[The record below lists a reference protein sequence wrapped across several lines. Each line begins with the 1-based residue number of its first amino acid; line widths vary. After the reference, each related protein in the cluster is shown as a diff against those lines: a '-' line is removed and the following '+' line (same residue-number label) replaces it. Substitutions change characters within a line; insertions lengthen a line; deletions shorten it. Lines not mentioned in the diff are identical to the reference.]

1 MMDKTQGLSIKARL
15 VTAFLA
21 VTLIPLLI
29 IGGLMDYTIKKQ
41 TREDFLK
48 STTREIS
55 QVDHG
60 IQLFFDGMKEN
71 TRLLADD
78 PLTRRGDGKITVY
91 IDKKGGAD
99 GMIAMTPLE
108 NGGYEAELYGLM
120 QRFAKSH
127 PTVSVVSFGTS
138 DGGFLQW
145 PTVPRKSGYDS
156 RSRDWYKDSTA
167 KPNEVVISD
176 PFLTSKGV
184 PTVGIFATVKDNFG
198 SVRGVLGLNI
208 DLPVITEMVKNI
220 KIGERGYV
228 MLLDSKGTIM
238 AQPKKPE
245 LSFKPVKEMNVSQFE
260 EIGKINDGNFAVKID
275 NVDYWA
281 NVYTSPSTGW
291 KFVALVEQEELA
303 ASAQK
308 MRQVMIGVAFALLLL
323 IIGAAF
329 MVAGQFSRPLEEA
342 VRQMA
347 EMGGGNFRLPL
358 AAEHEKRQDE
368 LGNLFKAMEAM
379 KRDMR
384 TLIGQVQKVA
394 HNVGGVAQTMN
405 EVTEKTGG
413 SIQEVGSSI
422 SEIARVSASQA
433 KELEDGVVKINEMAG
448 DIAAAAVHTQEIHHG
463 YGEMNRLS
471 EQVGGIVSNLT
482 KRTSEGQTAI
492 GELNVTVVKVNEMT
506 AEVGT
511 ITDMI
516 QQIADQTNLLALNA
530 SIEAARAG
538 EHGRGFAVV
547 AEEVRKL
554 AEQSSDAASNIKTL
568 IADVQQQSNIAVDA
582 MGRAR
587 SVVQDQETAVKET
600 GGLFAEIAASV
611 ETMSRK
617 IEEIEVCFNAMRAKS
632 SEVVDVFSSISAGAE
647 ETSAITSEV
656 NHATER
662 QLDSMRQVTEQA
674 KDLNGMI
681 NELTEKVERFRV

>member
-1 MMDKTQGLSIKARL
+1 MDKTKGLSIKARL

-29 IGGLMDYTIKKQ
+29 IGGFMDYTIKKQ

-78 PLTRRGDGKITVY
+78 PLTRRSDGKITVY

-99 GMIAMTPLE
+99 GMVAMTPQE

-156 RSRDWYKDSTA
+156 RGRDWYKDSTA
-167 KPNEVVISD
+167 KPNEVVVSD

-184 PTVGIFATVKDNFG
+184 PTVGIFATVKDSFG
-198 SVRGVLGLNI
+198 GVRGVLGLNI

-228 MLLDSKGTIM
+228 MLLDGKGTIM

-245 LSFKPVKEMNVSQFE
+245 LAFKPSKEMNVAEFADVS
-260 EIGKINDGNFAVKID
+260 KLKDGNFEVKID
-275 NVDYWA
+275 NVAYWA
-281 NVYTSPSTGW
+281 NIYTSPSTGW

-308 MRQVMIGVAFALLLL
+308 MRQVMLGVAFIML
-323 IIGAAF
+323 ILIVGVAF
-329 MVAGQFSRPLEEA
+329 MVAGQFSRPLQEA
-342 VRQMA
+342 VRQMD
-347 EMGGGNFRLPL
+347 EMGGGNFRMPL
-358 AAEHEKRQDE
+358 STEHEARSDE
-368 LGNLFKAMEAM
+368 MGKLFQAMEAM

-384 TLIGQVQKVA
+384 TLIGQVQGVA
-394 HNVGGVAQTMN
+394 HKVGGVANSMN
-405 EVTEKTGG
+405 EVTERTGG

-433 KELEDGVVKINEMAG
+433 KELEDGVVKINEMAE
-448 DIAAAAVHTQEIHHG
+448 DIAVVAANTLELHNG

-471 EQVGGIVSNLT
+471 TQVGGIVSNLT
-482 KRTSEGQTAI
+482 QRTSEGQSAI

-511 ITDMI
+511 ITNMI

-568 IADVQQQSNIAVDA
+568 INDVQQQSSIAVDA

-587 SVVQDQETAVKET
+587 SVVQDQETSVKET
-600 GGLFAEIAASV
+600 GLIFGEIAGSV
-611 ETMSRK
+611 AAMSRK
-617 IEEIEVCFNAMRAKS
+617 VEEIDACFKTMREKS
-632 SEVVDVFSSISAGAE
+632 SEVVDVFSSISAGAQ

-656 NHATER
+656 NNATER
-662 QLDSMRQVTEQA
+662 QLASMGQVTDQA
-674 KDLNGMI
+674 RELNEMI
-681 NELTEKVERFRV
+681 NELTEKVEKFRV

>member
-1 MMDKTQGLSIKARL
+1 MMDKTNGLSIKARL

-29 IGGLMDYTIKKQ
+29 IGGFMDYTIKKQ

-78 PLTRRGDGKITVY
+78 PLTRRSDGKITVY

-99 GMIAMTPLE
+99 GMVAMTPQE

-156 RSRDWYKDSTA
+156 RGRDWYKDSTA
-167 KPNEVVISD
+167 KPNEVVVSD

-184 PTVGIFATVKDNFG
+184 PTVGIFATVKDSFG
-198 SVRGVLGLNI
+198 GVRGVLGLNI

-228 MLLDSKGTIM
+228 MLLDGKGTIM

-245 LSFKPVKEMNVSQFE
+245 LAFKPSKEMNVAEFADVS
-260 EIGKINDGNFAVKID
+260 KLKDGNFEVKID
-275 NVDYWA
+275 NVAYWA
-281 NVYTSPSTGW
+281 NIYTSPSTGW

-308 MRQVMIGVAFALLLL
+308 MRQVMLGVAFIML
-323 IIGAAF
+323 ILIVGVAF
-329 MVAGQFSRPLEEA
+329 MVAGQFSRPLQEA
-342 VRQMA
+342 VRQMD
-347 EMGGGNFRLPL
+347 EMGGGNFRMPL
-358 AAEHEKRQDE
+358 STEHEARSDE
-368 LGNLFKAMEAM
+368 MGKLFQAMEAM

-384 TLIGQVQKVA
+384 TLIGQVQGVA
-394 HNVGGVAQTMN
+394 HKVGGVANSMN
-405 EVTEKTGG
+405 EVTERTGG

-433 KELEDGVVKINEMAG
+433 KELEDGVVKINEMAE
-448 DIAAAAVHTQEIHHG
+448 DIAVVAANTLELHNG

-471 EQVGGIVSNLT
+471 TQVGGIVSNLT
-482 KRTSEGQTAI
+482 QRTSEGQSAI

-568 IADVQQQSNIAVDA
+568 INDVQQQSSIAVDA

-587 SVVQDQETAVKET
+587 SVVQDQETSVKET
-600 GGLFAEIAASV
+600 GLIFGEIAGSV
-611 ETMSRK
+611 AAMSRK
-617 IEEIEVCFNAMRAKS
+617 VEEIEACFKTMREKS
-632 SEVVDVFSSISAGAE
+632 SEVVDVFSSISAGAQ

-656 NHATER
+656 NNATER
-662 QLDSMRQVTEQA
+662 QLESMGQVTDQA
-674 KDLNGMI
+674 RELNEMI
-681 NELTEKVERFRV
+681 NELTEKVEKFRV

>member
-1 MMDKTQGLSIKARL
+1 MDKTKGLSIKARL

-29 IGGLMDYTIKKQ
+29 IGGFMDYTIKKQ

-78 PLTRRGDGKITVY
+78 PLTRRSDGKITVY

-99 GMIAMTPLE
+99 GMVAMTPQE

-156 RSRDWYKDSTA
+156 RGRDWYKDSTA
-167 KPNEVVISD
+167 KPNEVVVSD

-184 PTVGIFATVKDNFG
+184 PTVGIFATVKDSFG
-198 SVRGVLGLNI
+198 GVRGVLGLNI

-228 MLLDSKGTIM
+228 MLLDGKGTIM

-245 LSFKPVKEMNVSQFE
+245 LAFKPSKEMNVAEFADVS
-260 EIGKINDGNFAVKID
+260 KLKDGNFEVKID
-275 NVDYWA
+275 NVAYWA
-281 NVYTSPSTGW
+281 NIYTSPSTGW

-308 MRQVMIGVAFALLLL
+308 MRQVMLGVAFIML
-323 IIGAAF
+323 ILIVGVAF
-329 MVAGQFSRPLEEA
+329 MVAGQFSRPLQEA
-342 VRQMA
+342 VRQMD
-347 EMGGGNFRLPL
+347 EMGGGNFRMPL
-358 AAEHEKRQDE
+358 STEHEARSDE
-368 LGNLFKAMEAM
+368 MGQLFQAMEAM

-384 TLIGQVQKVA
+384 TLIGQVQGVA
-394 HNVGGVAQTMN
+394 HKVGGVANSMN
-405 EVTEKTGG
+405 EVTERTGG

-433 KELEDGVVKINEMAG
+433 KELEDGVVKINEMAE
-448 DIAAAAVHTQEIHHG
+448 DIAVVAANTLELHNG

-471 EQVGGIVSNLT
+471 TQVGGIVSNLT
-482 KRTSEGQTAI
+482 QRTSEGQSAI

-511 ITDMI
+511 ITNMI

-554 AEQSSDAASNIKTL
+554 AEQSSDAASNITTL
-568 IADVQQQSNIAVDA
+568 IHDVQQQSSIAVDA

-587 SVVQDQETAVKET
+587 SVVQDQETSVKET
-600 GGLFAEIAASV
+600 GLIFGEIAGSV
-611 ETMSRK
+611 AAMSRK
-617 IEEIEVCFNAMRAKS
+617 VEEIDACFKTMREKS
-632 SEVVDVFSSISAGAE
+632 SEVVDVFSSISAGAQ

-656 NHATER
+656 NNATER
-662 QLDSMRQVTEQA
+662 QLASMGQVTDQA
-674 KDLNGMI
+674 RELNEMI
-681 NELTEKVERFRV
+681 NELTEKVEKFRV

>member
-1 MMDKTQGLSIKARL
+1 MVQGTKGWGMKARL
-15 VTAFLA
+15 VAAFLA
-21 VTLIPLLI
+21 VTLVPLLV
-29 IGGLMDYTIKKQ
+29 IGIFMDFAIKKQ

-48 STTREIS
+48 STTREIG

-71 TRLLADD
+71 TRLMADD
-78 PLTRRGDGKITVY
+78 PLTRRSDGKISVY
-91 IDKKGGAD
+91 IDKKGGSD
-99 GMIAMTPLE
+99 GMVAMTPQE
-108 NGGYEAELYGLM
+108 NGGYEAELYGML

-127 PTVSVVSFGTS
+127 PTVSVISFGTA
-138 DGGFLQW
+138 DGGYLQW
-145 PTVPRKSGYDS
+145 PAVPRKSGYDS

-167 KPNEVVISD
+167 KANEVIVAE

-198 SVRGVLGLNI
+198 GVRGVLGFNI

-228 MLLDSKGTIM
+228 MLLDAKGTII

-245 LSFKPVKEMNVSQFE
+245 LSFKPVKEMNVAQFADVSKLTDSNFE
-260 EIGKINDGNFAVKID
+260 VTIDGVEH
-275 NVDYWA
+275 WA
-281 NVYTSPSTGW
+281 NVYTSQSTGW
-291 KFVALVEQEELA
+291 KFIALVEKSELM

-308 MRQVMIGVAFALLLL
+308 MRQVMLGVAVVLLLL
-323 IIGAAF
+323 IIGAAVA
-329 MVAGQFSRPLEEA
+329 VAGQFSRPMEEA

-347 EMGGGNFRLPL
+347 EMGGGNFRLPIEGRL
-358 AAEHEKRQDE
+358 KSRQDE
-368 LGNLFKAMEAM
+368 LGRLFQAMEAM
-379 KRDMR
+379 KNDIRV
-384 TLIGQVQKVA
+384 LIGQVQSVA
-394 HNVGGVAQTMN
+394 HNVGGVAQTMDQ
-405 EVTEKTGG
+405 VTTQTGG

-433 KELEDGVVKINEMAG
+433 KELEAGVVRINEMA
-448 DIAAAAVHTQEIHHG
+448 DDVATVAVYTQEIHQG

-471 EQVGGIVSNLT
+471 TQVGGIVNNLT
-482 KRTSEGQTAI
+482 KRTSEGQQAI

-506 AEVGT
+506 AQIGT

-554 AEQSSDAASNIKTL
+554 AEQSSDAASNIKNL
-568 IADVQQQSNIAVDA
+568 IQDVQLQSSTAVDA

-587 SVVQDQETAVKET
+587 SVVQDQEAAVAET
-600 GGLFAEIAASV
+600 GHIFAEIAASV
-611 ETMSRK
+611 TAMSRK
-617 IEEIEVCFNAMRAKS
+617 VGEIEDCFSAMRVKS
-632 SEVVDVFSSISAGAE
+632 NEVVDVFSSISAGAQ

-656 NHATER
+656 NHATAR
-662 QLDSMRQVTEQA
+662 QLDSMSQVTEQA
-674 KDLNGMI
+674 QALNGMI
-681 NELTEKVERFRV
+681 KELTDKVEKFRV

>member
-1 MMDKTQGLSIKARL
+1 MVQGRGWGMKARL
-15 VTAFLA
+15 VSAFLA

-29 IGGLMDYTIKKQ
+29 IGAFMDYAIKKQ

-71 TRLLADD
+71 TRLVADD
-78 PLTRRGDGKITVY
+78 PVTRRSDGKITVY

-99 GMIAMTPLE
+99 GMVPMTPLE
-108 NGGYEAELYGLM
+108 NGGYEAELYSLM

-127 PTVSVVSFGTS
+127 PTVSVISLGTA

-145 PTVPRKSGYDS
+145 PAVPRKTGYDS
-156 RSRDWYKDSTA
+156 RSRDWYKESTA
-167 KPNEVVISD
+167 KPNEVIISD

-184 PTVGIFATVKDNFG
+184 PTVGVFATVKDG
-198 SVRGVLGLNI
+198 MGAVRGVLGFNI

-220 KIGERGYV
+220 KIGESGYV

-238 AQPKKPE
+238 AQPKRPE
-245 LSFKPVKEMNVSQFE
+245 LNFKPVKEMNVAQFADMANLKDSNFE
-260 EIGKINDGNFAVKID
+260 VEVDGVAH
-275 NVDYWA
+275 WA

-291 KFVALVEQEELA
+291 KFVALVEKSELM

-308 MRQVMIGVAFALLLL
+308 MRNVMLGVAVVLLLL
-323 IIGAAF
+323 VVAAAF
-329 MVAGQFSRPLEEA
+329 WVAGQFSRPLEEA

-347 EMGGGNFRLPL
+347 EMGGGNFRMAIDASLQ
-358 AAEHEKRQDE
+358 ARQDE
-368 LGNLFKAMEAM
+368 LGRLFQAMEAM
-379 KRDMR
+379 KRDIRM
-384 TLIGQVQKVA
+384 LIGQVQTVA

-405 EVTEKTGG
+405 EVTVQTGG

-422 SEIARVSASQA
+422 EEIARVSASQA
-433 KELEDGVVKINEMAG
+433 KELEDGVVRINEMAE
-448 DIAAAAVHTQEIHHG
+448 DVAAVAVHTQEIHNG

-471 EQVGGIVSNLT
+471 TKVGSIVNNLT
-482 KRTSEGQTAI
+482 KRTSEGQEAI

-506 AEVGT
+506 AQIGT

-568 IADVQQQSNIAVDA
+568 INDVQQQSGIAVDA

-587 SVVQDQETAVKET
+587 SVVQDQETAVAET
-600 GGLFAEIAASV
+600 GDIFSEIAASV
-611 ETMSRK
+611 AAMSRK
-617 IEEIEVCFNAMRAKS
+617 VDEIEACFTAMRSKS
-632 SEVVDVFSSISAGAE
+632 NEIVDVFSSISAGAE

-656 NHATER
+656 NHATAR
-662 QLDSMRQVTEQA
+662 QLDSMSKVTGQA
-674 KDLNGMI
+674 EALNGMI
-681 NELTEKVERFRV
+681 RELTEKVEKFRV

>member
-1 MMDKTQGLSIKARL
+1 MDKIKGLSIKARL

-29 IGGLMDYTIKKQ
+29 IGGFMDYTIKKQ

-71 TRLLADD
+71 TRMLADD
-78 PLTRRGDGKITVY
+78 PLTRRSDGKITVY

-99 GMIAMTPLE
+99 GMVAMTPQE

-127 PTVSVVSFGTS
+127 PTVSVVSFGTA

-156 RSRDWYKDSTA
+156 RSRDWYKDSTL
-167 KPNEVVISD
+167 KPNEVVVSD

-198 SVRGVLGLNI
+198 GVRGVLGLNI

-228 MLLDSKGTIM
+228 MLLDGKGTIM
-238 AQPKKPE
+238 AQPKRPE
-245 LSFKPVKEMNVSQFE
+245 LAFKPVKEMNVAEFAEVGQV
-260 EIGKINDGNFAVKID
+260 KDGNFAVKID
-275 NVDYWA
+275 NVAYWA

-291 KFVALVEQEELA
+291 KFVALVEQDELA

-308 MRQVMIGVAFALLLL
+308 MRQVMLGVAFVLL
-323 IIGAAF
+323 ILIVAVAF
-329 MVAGQFSRPLEEA
+329 MIAGQFSRPLQEA
-342 VRQMA
+342 VRQMD
-347 EMGGGNFRLPL
+347 EMGGGNFRMPL
-358 AAEHEKRQDE
+358 STEHEARKDE
-368 LGNLFKAMEAM
+368 MGKLFQAMEAM

-384 TLIGQVQKVA
+384 TLIGQVQSVA
-394 HNVGGVAQTMN
+394 HKVGGVAHSMN
-405 EVTEKTGG
+405 EVTARTGG

-433 KELEDGVVKINEMAG
+433 KELEDGVVKINEMAE
-448 DIAAAAVHTQEIHHG
+448 DISVVAANTVELHNG
-463 YGEMNRLS
+463 YSEMNRLS
-471 EQVGGIVSNLT
+471 TQVGGIVSNLT
-482 KRTSEGQTAI
+482 MRTSEGQSAI

-568 IADVQQQSNIAVDA
+568 INDVQQQSSIAVDA

-587 SVVQDQETAVKET
+587 CVVQDQETAVRET
-600 GGLFAEIAASV
+600 GVIFGEIAASV
-611 ETMSRK
+611 AAMSRK
-617 IEEIEVCFNAMRAKS
+617 VEEIDVCFKAMREKS
-632 SEVVDVFSSISAGAE
+632 SEVVDVFSSISAGAQ

-656 NHATER
+656 NNATER
-662 QLDSMRQVTEQA
+662 QLESMGQVTEQA
-674 KDLNGMI
+674 RELNSMI
-681 NELTEKVERFRV
+681 NELTEKVEKFRV